1 MQLRQV
7 EFNRWTILLI
17 AVLGF
22 FVSVACGLLLGW
34 FVWPASRLDADVA
47 NLRADLKEQYIVL
60 VASGYVQDDDLEEA
74 KSRLAQLE
82 APNVNQW
89 VADLAERY
97 IAEGL
102 DQDDIQALVVLSHA
116 LGVDSRAMSAY
127 LVTPTPVP
135 TDTPVPSPTPTP
147 TTTPLPT
154 STPIPPT
161 DTATPIP
168 PTDTPAPSSTP
179 VPEPTATSIPPT
191 STPKPKPTNTR
202 KPPTPT
208 NTPEPAAP
216 LWAYN
221 AWLVGPGHDAQTC
234 EAGNLQIRVMVL
246 DAGGSQLPGM
256 WVYDYYSKQFQVTGN
271 VDSPDWGPG
280 ETKFEYGGFG
290 GGRLCIAEGEG
301 GACVSDYT
309 RDMPVYEPPPFE
321 DMWAAGYCECCEIGM
336 TRERC
341 QALYDAREWCMA
353 WRHYSWRIEFR
364 RSR

>member
-7 EFNRWTILLI
+7 KVTPQTILLI

-22 FVSVACGLLLGW
+22 FASVACGLLLGW
-34 FVWPASRLDADVA
+34 LVLPASRLSPEVSNLQADQ
-47 NLRADLKEQYIVL
+47 KEQYIVL
-60 VASGYVQDDDLEEA
+60 VASGYALDNDLEKAE
-74 KSRLAQLE
+74 SRLAQLE

-97 IAEGL
+97 IAEEL
-102 DQDDIQALVVLSHA
+102 DDHDARALVVLAHA
-116 LGVDSRAMSAY
+116 LGVDSRVMSAY

-147 TTTPLPT
+147 TMTASPTVTPP
-154 STPIPPT
+154 
-161 DTATPIP
+161 P
-168 PTDTPAPSSTP
+168 PTDTPTPVPPTDTPLPSSTP
-179 VPEPTATSIPPT
+179 VPEPTATPIPPT

-202 KPPTPT
+202 PPPTPT
-208 NTPEPAAP
+208 NTPEPPAP
-216 LWAYN
+216 LWTYS
-221 AWLVGPGHDAQTC
+221 AWLVGPGQDGQGC
-234 EAGNLQIRVMVL
+234 DYGNLQLRVTVF
-246 DAGGSQLPGM
+246 DAGGAQVPGV
-256 WVYDYYSKQFQVTGN
+256 WVYDFYSKQYQVTGN

-321 DMWAAGYCECCEIGM
+321 DMWAAGYCECCETGI
-336 TRERC
+336 TKERC
-341 QALYDAREWCMA
+341 QQLYDQRAWCMA
-353 WRHYSWRIEFR
+353 WGHYSWRIEFR